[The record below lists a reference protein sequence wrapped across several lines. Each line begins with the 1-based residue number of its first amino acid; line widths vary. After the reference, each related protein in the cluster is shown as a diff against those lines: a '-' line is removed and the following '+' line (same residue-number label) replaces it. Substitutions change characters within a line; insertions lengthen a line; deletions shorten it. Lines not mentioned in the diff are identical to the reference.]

1 VRALKERL
9 EARDGVPADLQLLRF
24 GGSVVSGLARATDA
38 AGERCRTD
46 LRLPRCTRACARH
59 LPCPEP
65 GAWAR
70 VQLEDDALLSRWNI
84 PNGATL
90 GAQMRLRGGAAAK
103 AKVIATDVG
112 PDDCC

>member
-1 VRALKERL
+1 
-9 EARDGVPADLQLLRF
+9 
-24 GGSVVSGLARATDA
+24 
-38 AGERCRTD
+38 
-46 LRLPRCTRACARH
+46 
-59 LPCPEP
+59 
-65 GAWAR
+65 